1 MDNII
6 SGFIFK
12 GTVDYVDLL
21 MVEGANEGDMYVV
34 LYDGK
39 SSNNHEKINQI
50 NATYVFNGREYILL
64 NKNEENN
71 YIESEF
77 VKIRGE

>member
-39 SSNNHEKINQI
+39 SSNNHEKINQKKKKC
-50 NATYVFNGREYILL
+50 YIH
-64 NKNEENN
+64 
-71 YIESEF
+71 F
-77 VKIRGE
+77 